1 MKQLIWIIFLFLC
14 AIGLAMLAKTYTG
27 NVYFVVEGYSLRM
40 NLNFF
45 IIAALLSVFVWYLL
59 IKLLVSIFGT
69 PHRLSQFGASRRSRK
84 AAQELNAAGLAYFE
98 GKFQEAAQHADKV
111 LANKQ
116 AGDNRILALMLAA
129 HAADQSHNTEA
140 RDHYLDDIAK
150 LPSKTQLSRHLLLA
164 ESALNQQDYDT
175 ATTHLTT
182 AAQINPRLT
191 RLARLQLRM
200 ALDKGDA
207 LDILDKTEKLHRAGA
222 MNDTEAQQTAEV
234 AYRKLLDLATDA
246 AGMKACLKRIPEA
259 LRNNALNVAIA
270 RKYNELGLYDQA
282 IAWVN
287 THYPATR
294 DANLLPPFVA
304 SVRYLDD
311 RRQQKARQALAEAG
325 VGEAQSRAL
334 WQQLGQAYFV
344 RHSADIILWHLPLLA
359 ANAETP
365 QAHIRPLSATNGLQV
380 MVFMPNRDRLFAGL
394 CRLFGRHQLGILAA
408 HAYVTDHQYILD
420 TFVLQL
426 PANCLPDDI
435 ERISTRLQQALDQ
448 FVHHPPSDVEPSP
461 SPHRLSRRLRHLP
474 IAPRITLSAEET
486 AGAYTLEIIAANR
499 AFLLADIADV
509 FAQLNIS
516 LSYAAIATFDER
528 VEDSFLIRHPQ
539 LADTAFQLKLE
550 RLLLERI
557 GG

>member
-116 AGDNRILALMLAA
+116 AGDNRMLALMLAA

-140 RDHYLDDIAK
+140 RDQYLNDIAQ
-150 LPSKTQLSRHLLLA
+150 LPGKAQLSRHLLLA

-175 ATTHLTT
+175 ANTHLTA

-222 MNDTEAQQTAEV
+222 MNETEAQQTAEV

-246 AGMKACLKRIPEA
+246 AGMKACLKRIPET

-311 RRQQKARQALAEAG
+311 RRQQKAIDTGDAWLKDNPKDARLLMYL
-325 VGEAQSRAL
+325 GE
-334 WQQLGQAYFV
+334 
-344 RHSADIILWHLPLLA
+344 LA
-359 ANAETP
+359 AQKQLWGKAQGYLEASLQAQATP
-365 QAHIRPLSATNGLQV
+365 QARLVLAKVFDEMDKPGQAEQQRQLVLSEIT
-380 MVFMPNRDRLFAGL
+380 PE
-394 CRLFGRHQLGILAA
+394 
-408 HAYVTDHQYILD
+408 
-420 TFVLQL
+420 
-426 PANCLPDDI
+426 DD
-435 ERISTRLQQALDQ
+435 
-448 FVHHPPSDVEPSP
+448 
-461 SPHRLSRRLRHLP
+461 
-474 IAPRITLSAEET
+474 ET
-486 AGAYTLEIIAANR
+486 AAE
-499 AFLLADIADV
+499 
-509 FAQLNIS
+509 
-516 LSYAAIATFDER
+516 
-528 VEDSFLIRHPQ
+528 
-539 LADTAFQLKLE
+539 
-550 RLLLERI
+550 
-557 GG
+557 

>member
-1 MKQLIWIIFLFLC
+1 MKQLIWIIVLF
-14 AIGLAMLAKTYTG
+14 AVGIGLALLSNIYTG
-27 NVYFVVEGYSLRM
+27 NVFIQVNTLLVRV
-40 NLNFF
+40 NLNLF
-45 IIAALLSVFVWYLL
+45 IVGLLLGVLLLYILVGVFAALLGAPGRLSR
-59 IKLLVSIFGT
+59 FGT
-69 PHRLSQFGASRRSRK
+69 SRKSRK
-84 AAQELNAAGLAYFE
+84 AAQALNAAGLAYFE

-129 HAADQSHNTEA
+129 HAADQSHNTNA

-175 ATTHLTT
+175 ATTHLTA

-222 MNDTEAQQTAEV
+222 MNDTEAQQTAEI

-287 THYPATR
+287 SHYPTSR

-311 RRQQKARQALAEAG
+311 RRQQKAIDTGDAWLKDNPKDSRLLMYLGELAAQKQLWGKAQGYLEASLALHPT
-325 VGEAQSRAL
+325 AQTRLVLAKV
-334 WQQLGQAYFV
+334 YD
-344 RHSADIILWHLPLLA
+344 HSARQDA
-359 ANAETP
+359 AQE
-365 QAHIRPLSATNGLQV
+365 Q
-380 MVFMPNRDRLFAGL
+380 
-394 CRLFGRHQLGILAA
+394 
-408 HAYVTDHQYILD
+408 
-420 TFVLQL
+420 
-426 PANCLPDDI
+426 
-435 ERISTRLQQALDQ
+435 
-448 FVHHPPSDVEPSP
+448 
-461 SPHRLSRRLRHLP
+461 RRLALNS
-474 IAPRITLSAEET
+474 ISEE
-486 AGAYTLEIIAANR
+486 
-499 AFLLADIADV
+499 
-509 FAQLNIS
+509 
-516 LSYAAIATFDER
+516 
-528 VEDSFLIRHPQ
+528 
-539 LADTAFQLKLE
+539 
-550 RLLLERI
+550 
-557 GG
+557 

>member
-140 RDHYLDDIAK
+140 RDQYLNDIAQ
-150 LPSKTQLSRHLLLA
+150 LPSKAQLSRHLLLA

-175 ATTHLTT
+175 ATTHLTA

-207 LDILDKTEKLHRAGA
+207 LDILDKPK
-222 MNDTEAQQTAEV
+222 NCTA
-234 AYRKLLDLATDA
+234 R
-246 AGMKACLKRIPEA
+246 
-259 LRNNALNVAIA
+259 
-270 RKYNELGLYDQA
+270 
-282 IAWVN
+282 
-287 THYPATR
+287 
-294 DANLLPPFVA
+294 
-304 SVRYLDD
+304 VR
-311 RRQQKARQALAEAG
+311 
-325 VGEAQSRAL
+325 
-334 WQQLGQAYFV
+334 
-344 RHSADIILWHLPLLA
+344 
-359 ANAETP
+359 
-365 QAHIRPLSATNGLQV
+365 
-380 MVFMPNRDRLFAGL
+380 
-394 CRLFGRHQLGILAA
+394 
-408 HAYVTDHQYILD
+408 
-420 TFVLQL
+420 
-426 PANCLPDDI
+426 
-435 ERISTRLQQALDQ
+435 
-448 FVHHPPSDVEPSP
+448 
-461 SPHRLSRRLRHLP
+461 
-474 IAPRITLSAEET
+474 
-486 AGAYTLEIIAANR
+486 
-499 AFLLADIADV
+499 
-509 FAQLNIS
+509 
-516 LSYAAIATFDER
+516 
-528 VEDSFLIRHPQ
+528 
-539 LADTAFQLKLE
+539 
-550 RLLLERI
+550 
-557 GG
+557 

>member
-129 HAADQSHNTEA
+129 HAADQSHNTDA

-175 ATTHLTT
+175 ATTHLTA

-222 MNDTEAQQTAEV
+222 MNDTEAQQTAEI

-287 THYPATR
+287 SHYPTSR
-294 DANLLPPFVA
+294 NANLLPPFVA

-311 RRQQKARQALAEAG
+311 RRQQKAIDTGDAWLKDNPKDSRLLMYLGELAAQKQLWGKAQGYLEASLALHPT
-325 VGEAQSRAL
+325 AQTRLVLAKV
-334 WQQLGQAYFV
+334 YD
-344 RHSADIILWHLPLLA
+344 HSARQDA
-359 ANAETP
+359 AQE
-365 QAHIRPLSATNGLQV
+365 QR
-380 MVFMPNRDRLFAGL
+380 RL
-394 CRLFGRHQLGILAA
+394 
-408 HAYVTDHQYILD
+408 
-420 TFVLQL
+420 
-426 PANCLPDDI
+426 
-435 ERISTRLQQALDQ
+435 ALD
-448 FVHHPPSDVEPSP
+448 SIS
-461 SPHRLSRRLRHLP
+461 
-474 IAPRITLSAEET
+474 EE
-486 AGAYTLEIIAANR
+486 
-499 AFLLADIADV
+499 
-509 FAQLNIS
+509 
-516 LSYAAIATFDER
+516 
-528 VEDSFLIRHPQ
+528 
-539 LADTAFQLKLE
+539 
-550 RLLLERI
+550 
-557 GG
+557 